1 MAYKVKLDI
10 FEGPFDLLVYLIE
23 HAKMSIYDIR
33 VSEITTQYLQ
43 YSAEMK
49 AQDVAVAQ
57 EFMVLAAEL
66 IELKSRML
74 LPRSADEET
83 GEEEE
88 DPRADLVA
96 RILEYKQYKEMAAF
110 LEEQSDAAAHS
121 RTKPQED
128 LSAYADDPEELLKT
142 DMNAFVKAFYAFLF
156 RKQRIEEMRRVYER
170 VERQRMSV
178 ENRILQ
184 IRELFRGKKKLMFSE
199 MIKEDTSPYNQV
211 ITFMSLLELI
221 KQKSVTAEQKKRY
234 GDITVKL
241 IEEKSARQ
249 EG

>member
-43 YSAEMK
+43 YIAEMK

-110 LEEQSDAAAHS
+110 LEEQSDAAAHC

-184 IRELFRGKKKLMFSE
+184 IRELFRGRKKLMFSE
-199 MIKEDTSPYNQV
+199 MIKEDASPYNQV

>member
-33 VSEITTQYLQ
+33 VSEITTQYLL
-43 YSAEMK
+43 YIAEMK

-184 IRELFRGKKKLMFSE
+184 IRELFRGKKKLLFSE

>member
-23 HAKMSIYDIR
+23 HAKMSIYDIK
-33 VSEITTQYLQ
+33 VSEITTQYLR
-43 YSAEMK
+43 YIAEMK

-184 IRELFRGKKKLMFSE
+184 IRELFRGKKKLLFSE